1 MEDLEMKSN
10 CLDIGT
16 IQAFLDGELN
26 GVALE
31 TAAEHIAVCDAC
43 AVSLA
48 NSEEESAIAFTAL
61 DAELNTL
68 VPTQRLWAKIN
79 GEIEKE
85 KKPLWQT
92 IFAFFKNPTIA
103 AFASL
108 TIVFGLFIAY
118 MSSQT
123 GNNQP
128 YIVKNTENK
137 TEINKTIST
146 SSPDFTNLP
155 KETLSDDT
163 QVKTVNHTEKHRSDF
178 RVIKTVFNENQPT
191 RKVETKAPD
200 KETAKPTVYQ
210 YLPGEESY
218 IKTIA
223 TLENNLNS
231 RKDEI
236 LKPSERFTFEQN
248 LAVVDDSIKKM
259 QKEVKKNPRNQA
271 AKQILMASYQN
282 KVDLLNS
289 VTENNELM
297 ALR

>member
-1 MEDLEMKSN
+1 MKNN

-16 IQAFLDGELN
+16 IQAFLDGELS
-26 GVALE
+26 GGLLE
-31 TAAEHIAVCDAC
+31 TAADHLAACDDC
-43 AVSLA
+43 AVLLA

-68 VPTQRLWAKIN
+68 VPTKRLWAKIN
-79 GEIEKE
+79 DSIEKE
-85 KKPLWQT
+85 RKPFWQT
-92 IFAFFKNPTIA
+92 VFAYFKNPTVA

-108 TIVFGLFIAY
+108 AIVFGLFMVY
-118 MSSQT
+118 MNSQNNLNSVADVPEMKSNAT
-123 GNNQP
+123 EIVSKATPTESPEPILPPNERKDNFTPERVSTNVQNRKNYQVVNANIVSNNQR
-128 YIVKNTENK
+128 NTK
-137 TEINKTIST
+137 QISPNQKIT
-146 SSPDFTNLP
+146 
-155 KETLSDDT
+155 T
-163 QVKTVNHTEKHRSDF
+163 Q
-178 RVIKTVFNENQPT
+178 P
-191 RKVETKAPD
+191 A
-200 KETAKPTVYQ
+200 VYQ

-231 RKDEI
+231 RKDEV

-248 LAVVDDSIKKM
+248 LAVVNDSITKM
-259 QKEVKKNPRNQA
+259 QKEVKKNPRNKA

-289 VTENNELM
+289 VSEQNELM

>member
-1 MEDLEMKSN
+1 MRKN

-26 GVALE
+26 DGLLE
-31 TAAEHIAVCDAC
+31 TAADHLAVCDSC
-43 AVSLA
+43 AMLLGNA
-48 NSEEESAIAFTAL
+48 EEESAIAFTAL

-68 VPTQRLWAKIN
+68 VPTQRLWSKIN
-79 GEIEKE
+79 DSIERE
-85 KKPLWQT
+85 RKPFWQT

-108 TIVFGLFIAY
+108 MIVFGLFMTY
-118 MSSQT
+118 MNSQA
-123 GNNQP
+123 GNETTNLAKVS
-128 YIVKNTENK
+128 VKQTENI
-137 TEINKTIST
+137 TPIST
-146 SSPDFTNLP
+146 TTLPVSKDSENEISSEDNP
-155 KETLSDDT
+155 
-163 QVKTVNHTEKHRSDF
+163 VKTVNYPAENSKSDF
-178 RVIKTVFNENQPT
+178 RVVKTVVKENQT
-191 RKVETKAPD
+191 VRQDVKKSSDIEAP
-200 KETAKPTVYQ
+200 KPTVYQ

-223 TLENNLNS
+223 TLENTVNT

-248 LAVVDDSIKKM
+248 MAVVNDSITKM
-259 QKEVKKNPRNQA
+259 RREVKKNPRNEA
-271 AKQILMASYQN
+271 AKEILMSSYQN

-289 VTENNELM
+289 VTGKNELM